1 MKLELTRFRGFPIS
15 WERGVHDVEESLA
28 VPGGVSLGFTARP
41 TAGDGGGCELGF
53 QRYDKVVEA
62 LGGHGEFVEQ
72 PDEIRPALDRA
83 LAAGKPAIVNVCID
97 PDIPASGGLLG
108 ALSSTQA
115 TPAKS

>member
-1 MKLELTRFRGFPIS
+1 M
-15 WERGVHDVEESLA
+15 
-28 VPGGVSLGFTARP
+28 GFTARP

-72 PDEIRPALDRA
+72 SDEIRPALDRA

-97 PDIPASGGLLG
+97 PDTPASGGLLG
-108 ALSSTQA
+108 ALGSTQA

>member
-15 WERGVHDVEESLA
+15 WERGVHDVEESPA
-28 VPGGVSLGFTARP
+28 VPAEFRWASRRVQLRAMGADAS
-41 TAGDGGGCELGF
+41 LGF